1 MAGSGG
7 ESVPV
12 EQHAY
17 EVSIGRHT
25 FDPAETRSLR
35 TRRIEA
41 RSDDEPDPSDTRI
54 VQFDR
59 TLTGPD
65 IDRLRADYGLALTA
79 YLPNFAYVERV
90 DAATRRR
97 LGR

>member
-25 FDPAETRSLR
+25 FDPAETRPLR

-41 RSDDEPDPSDTRI
+41 RSDE
-54 VQFDR
+54 
-59 TLTGPD
+59 
-65 IDRLRADYGLALTA
+65 
-79 YLPNFAYVERV
+79 
-90 DAATRRR
+90 
-97 LGR
+97 